1 MSPFASATCAFGML
15 VGFALVST
23 ARQTRHPRHRRT
35 DDEFS
40 TSFLSEHERL
50 AVIRRAAPDIAK
62 YLPLSFDP
70 SFDSPCFKDAKGAMQ
85 CLPAFFIAGGMQCGS
100 DVLWQRLM
108 SHGHIGRQ
116 HDGRSHWWTL
126 HPRSRAGTFERYLS
140 LFSNERTLAT
150 LQREPRTLLGEV
162 SPATF
167 AFMMAEMLRLHYLY
181 LDAFSACHG
190 RCRSR
195 NPPPEHAALCARKTY
210 DLAHCYV
217 AANNATVPEEF
228 NVPSLISTVL
238 AARPPR
244 VVALLRE
251 PSLRLWV
258 AFWEYGQYP
267 ARYGRSNAG
276 FAYYFGNQSAAF
288 ERCVATDG
296 RGRRRCALRF
306 EAYGAAEAGVYY
318 HADQLVKGMY
328 AAFLPEWQ
336 ASLPR
341 DHLLVMRS
349 EDQVARPMHVRRR
362 VASHLGLRPFTQS
375 ELHAARAAN
384 AADELEKVKSAHG
397 LPEAAVLAN
406 VRAFYAPFN
415 RALARQL
422 GDRAFTWR
430 RVAMGEST
438 QSSTG
443 RLE

>member
-258 AFWEYGQYP
+258 AFGSTGSIRLAMADRTP
-267 ARYGRSNAG
+267 ALPTTLAINPPLLSGVS
-276 FAYYFGNQSAAF
+276 
-288 ERCVATDG
+288 
-296 RGRRRCALRF
+296 RRTVVGGGDVRCALRRT
-306 EAYGAAEAGVYY
+306 A
-318 HADQLVKGMY
+318 QRK
-328 AAFLPEWQ
+328 PECTITLTSWSRACMRPSSQ
-336 ASLPR
+336 NGKRASP
-341 DHLLVMRS
+341 
-349 EDQVARPMHVRRR
+349 A
-362 VASHLGLRPFTQS
+362 TIC
-375 ELHAARAAN
+375 
-384 AADELEKVKSAHG
+384 
-397 LPEAAVLAN
+397 
-406 VRAFYAPFN
+406 
-415 RALARQL
+415 
-422 GDRAFTWR
+422 W
-430 RVAMGEST
+430 
-438 QSSTG
+438 
-443 RLE
+443 